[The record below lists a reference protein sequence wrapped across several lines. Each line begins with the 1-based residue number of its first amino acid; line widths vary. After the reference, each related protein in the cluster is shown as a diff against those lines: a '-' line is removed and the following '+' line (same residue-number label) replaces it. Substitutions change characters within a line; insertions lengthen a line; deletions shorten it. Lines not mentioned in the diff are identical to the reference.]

1 MCNEKLVNRGQ
12 YRVRK
17 KDVTKVESPFLDANP
32 NFAKSQVSD
41 VVFKVRK

>member
-1 MCNEKLVNRGQ
+1 MCDEKRVNCGQ

-17 KDVTKVESPFLDANP
+17 KDVTKVKSPFSAANP